1 MDMSRTTRWI
11 ASVAATL
18 AALPAGY
25 AASVMLCD
33 YSAFGTLLAALPGD
47 SCADVVD
54 HHGGALGCQEKSLG
68 APDAPTGAR
77 DHRDLAVQHSHASIP
92 FP

>member
-11 ASVAATL
+11 ASVAATM

-33 YSAFGTLLAALPGD
+33 YSAFGTLLAVTNTLAL
-47 SCADVVD
+47 
-54 HHGGALGCQEKSLG
+54 
-68 APDAPTGAR
+68 
-77 DHRDLAVQHSHASIP
+77 IP
-92 FP
+92 